1 MIRNLIDIAS
11 KGGNYLLNIGPRG
24 DGTVPM
30 QSVDA
35 LKAIGAWMKVN
46 SEAIYGTTASPFPKL
61 EWGRATTK
69 GNTLYLHVFDWPS
82 DGILDL
88 PMKADVVKA
97 SLLADPTTKLTV
109 AGTGENTR
117 LTLPKSAPDPTA
129 TVIRIELRGAPVVT
143 GD

>member
-1 MIRNLIDIAS
+1 
-11 KGGNYLLNIGPRG
+11 
-24 DGTVPM
+24 
-30 QSVDA
+30 
-35 LKAIGAWMKVN
+35 
-46 SEAIYGTTASPFPKL
+46 
-61 EWGRATTK
+61 
-69 GNTLYLHVFDWPS
+69 
-82 DGILDL
+82 
-88 PMKADVVKA
+88 MKADVVKA